1 MNDHD
6 DRDDDQASRL
16 EQRVTE
22 LEIKASFIDDLLDGL
37 NRTVVAQQ
45 QKIELLVREITR
57 LKEQVPEGGGAL
69 IRSLRD
75 EMPPHY

>member
-1 MNDHD
+1 MTIA
-6 DRDDDQASRL
+6 RMDDQDLEHRL
-16 EQRVTE
+16 TE
-22 LEIKASFIDDLLDGL
+22 LEIKASFMDDLLDEL

-57 LKEQVPEGGGAL
+57 LKEQVPEGGGGAVM
-69 IRSLRD
+69 RSLRE

>member
-1 MNDHD
+1 MTIA
-6 DRDDDQASRL
+6 RMDDQDLEHRL
-16 EQRVTE
+16 TE
-22 LEIKASFIDDLLDGL
+22 LEIKASFMDDLLDEL

-57 LKEQVPEGGGAL
+57 LKEQVPEGGGAVM
-69 IRSLRD
+69 RSLRE